1 MAQLDVLNQ
10 DYSPWDIQFS
20 LVNVTRTVN
29 EEWAY
34 YRADLPMRRS
44 LRQGD
49 YSTLNIYFLTYADG
63 YLGSC
68 TYPYYV
74 TEGSDQFYRDG
85 CVVLSGSIPGGP
97 LVPYNLGRTATHEV
111 GHWLNLAHTF
121 HGSCG
126 CVGDMIHDTP
136 PSANASY
143 GCPVGKNSCP
153 DRWGVDP
160 IHNFMDY
167 SDE

>member
-1 MAQLDVLNQ
+1 MAQVDVLNQ

-121 HGSCG
+121 HGGCG